1 METWL
6 KDYKHTCPLCKGS
19 ITAKRKKRAAATKA
33 ERAPLLADREAC
45 VSYSASAVHGGRGD
59 KEGSNGG
66 NEPVAIT
73 VRASQD
79 AEAGLNGH
87 SLY

>member
-19 ITAKRKKRAAATKA
+19 ITAKRKKRAAASKA
-33 ERAPLLADREAC
+33 ERAPLLADQEAC
-45 VSYSASAVHGGRGD
+45 VSYSAVHDGRGD
-59 KEGSNGG
+59 KEESNGG

-79 AEAGLNGH
+79 AEAGLN
-87 SLY
+87 SRSFY